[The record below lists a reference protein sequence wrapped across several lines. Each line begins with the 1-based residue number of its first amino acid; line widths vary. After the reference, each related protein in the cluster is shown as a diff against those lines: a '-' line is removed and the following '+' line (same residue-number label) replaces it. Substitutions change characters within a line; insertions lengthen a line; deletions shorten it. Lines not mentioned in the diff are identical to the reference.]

1 MITDLPERM
10 VESGL
15 DPYDA
20 CTVALE
26 ETLGLEIDYENHDCL
41 RFVNRIWRL
50 HGVNVLNSYVRYRTE
65 SGALKVIQ
73 TELGKAGLSDGNLL
87 GLLSNGLDEIPW
99 PKARRCDM
107 VAEPNEGDFGL
118 ALGIV
123 WDAQVILL
131 GENGEHRTHPLDKDG
146 LIFFRRP

>member
-20 CTVALE
+20 CAVALDE
-26 ETLGLEIDYENHDCL
+26 VLDVEIDYREHDCL

-50 HGVNVLNSYVRYRTE
+50 HGVKVLSPYVRYRTKA
-65 SGALKVIQ
+65 GALKVIQ
-73 TELGKAGLSDGNLL
+73 TETTKSGAPDGSLLTLLDAGLTR
-87 GLLSNGLDEIPW
+87 IAW
-99 PKARRCDM
+99 PQARRCDM
-107 VAEPNEGDFGL
+107 AAEPRDGGIGL

-123 WDAQVILL
+123 WDSQVVFL
-131 GENGEHRTHPLDKDG
+131 GGGGEHRTHPLDKDG